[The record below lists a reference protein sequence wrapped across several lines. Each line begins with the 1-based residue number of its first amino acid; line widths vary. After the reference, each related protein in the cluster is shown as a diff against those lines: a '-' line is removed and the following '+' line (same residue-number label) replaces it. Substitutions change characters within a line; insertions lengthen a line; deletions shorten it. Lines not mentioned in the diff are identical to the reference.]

1 MKELVSFAPRTL
13 SPDEKK
19 TVVSFITPA
28 GMSNLMTESLT
39 EIVVSSFEK
48 IRIIQVGKHSRV
60 LSVCILSDILET
72 RNGERV

>member
-1 MKELVSFAPRTL
+1 MI
-13 SPDEKK
+13 KK

-28 GMSNLMTESLT
+28 EMSNLMTESFT

-48 IRIIQVGKHSRV
+48 IRIIQVDKHSCV
-60 LSVCILSDILET
+60 LFVCIPSDILET